1 MAWLPLSEAGHAPA
15 VATGIISRAG
25 FSVFAPPSSK
35 HGWSQPHM
43 PIYTKTGDTG
53 ETRLL
58 FGGRVSK
65 TDARCEAYGCTDE
78 AVSAMGLA
86 RALSDDPR
94 VKEILLAAQHEMF
107 YAAGELATDAKEYE
121 NLRKNFRVITPDLV
135 DRLERQ
141 IDELD
146 AAMELPNAFV
156 VPGASAA
163 SGALDLARSLLRTG
177 ERRVVALQE
186 EGMLPN
192 PEVLRYINRLSDLL
206 FMLARYEDR
215 ALPVEAV
222 TGRLSG

>member
-1 MAWLPLSEAGHAPA
+1 
-15 VATGIISRAG
+15 
-25 FSVFAPPSSK
+25 
-35 HGWSQPHM
+35 M
-43 PIYTKTGDTG
+43 PIYTRTGDTG

-86 RALSDDPR
+86 RALSNDLR

-121 NLRKNFRVITPDLV
+121 NLRKNFRVITPDMV
-135 DRLERQ
+135 GRLESL

-146 AAMELPNAFV
+146 AGMDLPNAFV

-186 EGMLPN
+186 KGMLPN